1 MQSIVPRILASLV
14 LLGAAGVAA
23 LGLAHVAHEDFG
35 LSRHA
40 VRIDALY
47 LALLLSGL
55 LVVVM
60 FSGRFG
66 KR

>member
-1 MQSIVPRILASLV
+1 MQPIVPRILVSLV
-14 LLGAAGVAA
+14 LLGAAALAA
-23 LGLAHVAHEDFG
+23 LGLAHVAHEDLG
-35 LSRHA
+35 LSGHA
-40 VRIDALY
+40 IRIDALY

-66 KR
+66 RH